1 MPNPPPRIMV
11 LVLTGITSALEVI
24 DIVFG
29 SEWSSYKDDIEVALA
44 AVTPLLVWIIPA
56 WRI

>member
-1 MPNPPPRIMV
+1 MV
-11 LVLTGITSALEVI
+11 VLLAGITSTLEVV

-29 SEWSSYKDDIEVALA
+29 SNWLAYKDDIEIALA
-44 AVTPLLVWIIPA
+44 AITPLLVWIIPA

>member
-1 MPNPPPRIMV
+1 MV
-11 LVLTGITSALEVI
+11 VLLTGITSALEVI

-44 AVTPLLVWIIPA
+44 AITPLLVWIIPA